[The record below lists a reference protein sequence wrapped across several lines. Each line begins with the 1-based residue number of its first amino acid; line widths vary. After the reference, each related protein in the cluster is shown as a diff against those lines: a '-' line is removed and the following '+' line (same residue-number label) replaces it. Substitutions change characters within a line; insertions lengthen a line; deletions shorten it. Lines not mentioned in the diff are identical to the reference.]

1 MPFTAELL
9 TTELI
14 QQLRGLVQRR
24 LPAER
29 APLVNSFIAEL
40 YDKVPPADLIAERL
54 EHLYAAGVSLYNF
67 ASTRRPGELKIRV
80 YNPRLDEHG
89 WHTPHTIIEV
99 VNDDMPFLVDS
110 VAAELTRQHID
121 IQLVAHP
128 IFSLRRNDK
137 GELVEVGPAE
147 ATPVQGA
154 QTESIMH
161 LRVRAQPPEYFAT
174 LEAKVK
180 AVLGDVRAAVED
192 FAAMRSQCAEQIARL
207 ETLQL
212 PVADEDRLEVIE
224 FLKWLNVH
232 HFTYVGYR
240 YCKFEE
246 RETSLA
252 VKATNGNGLGI
263 LRDPQRKVFE
273 DFQPAQPLEL
283 LRIFKAN
290 ERSTVHRPV
299 HLDAVVLTDVL
310 DGAEPGDFPR
320 CGAHMFIGLFTLSAY
335 TRSTDNIPLIRQKV
349 RRAVE
354 RSGFLPQSH
363 DGKTLRYILETYP
376 RDELLQVSVDTL
388 LGIAKGIL
396 HLQHRKQVAFFARND
411 PFGRFVSCLVYIPR
425 DRMDTNLRL
434 RLQEIIAKAYHG
446 RISAYYTRFTD
457 EPLARLHL
465 IIKTPSVPTVVDHQ
479 ALERRLME
487 ATRSWEDRLETA
499 LINELGEEVG
509 VQRARIYGNAFPASY
524 REAFDEFA
532 AVSDVEFIQDGLE
545 QNDLT
550 VQLYRPV
557 EAPPHQLRLKVFVP
571 SGSVTLSDIV
581 PKLENMGLRVVGEVP
596 YWVRP
601 EGVDIVVR
609 LHDFIVVTED
619 EVPVELARVRAPF
632 VDVFTQVWRGIMAD
646 DGFNKLVLH
655 AGLSAREVKLLRA
668 YAKYLK
674 QLQFPF
680 SLSYM
685 QQTLKRYPNFA
696 SALVAFFRA
705 KFDPHFTAAPVSER
719 SGSNGH
725 RRSKPV
731 GAEDP
736 SRQAVIGQLQAAA
749 LQMIDSVDNLDE
761 DRILHAF
768 LNTVDATL
776 RTNFFQPDEDGQEKE
791 YVSIKL
797 DCDLLRHMPRPKPFR
812 EIFVYS
818 PRMEGVHLRFG
829 HVARGGLRW
838 SDRREDFRTEV
849 LSLVKAQRVKNSVIV
864 PVGSKGGF
872 VVQQPPS
879 SEQGRDALQAEG
891 IAAYRTFIQGM
902 LDITDNRQGER
913 IEPPANVVIHDGPD
927 PYLVVAA
934 DKGTA
939 TFSDIANQ
947 LSHDYHFWLDDAFAS
962 GGSAG
967 YDHKK
972 MGITARGAW
981 ESVKRHFREL
991 GKDIQREDFTCVG
1004 VGDMSGD
1011 VFGNGMLLSKHTR
1024 LVGAFN
1030 HLHIFIDPDPDPAVS
1045 WRERRR
1051 LFELP
1056 RSSWADY
1063 DHSLISRGGGVF
1075 DRKAKTIPLSPEIQR
1090 LLDLQAAE
1098 LTPTELI
1105 HALLLCRVELLF
1117 FGGIGT
1123 YVKSR
1128 HQSHGDVGDR
1138 ANDALRVDGHQLRAE
1153 VVGEGAN
1160 LGMTQ
1165 AGRIEYALQGGRCF
1179 TDFIDNSAGVDCS
1192 DHEVNLKILLGEVE
1206 RAGDMTRK
1214 QRNDLLA
1221 QMTDEVASLVLRDN
1235 YLQTQSLT
1243 VTHHIG
1249 HRLTDRLARFMRALE
1264 RAQQLD
1270 RALEYLPDEESL
1282 SQRTR
1287 TKVSFTRPE
1296 LAVLLSYS
1304 KNSLY
1309 EALLGSDV
1317 PEQPFL
1323 DQDLMAYFPRPIQ
1336 DRFAEQARHHQLR
1349 REIIATVVANDVIN
1363 RVGITFVYEA
1373 CELTGASP
1381 ANVTKAYVVAREVLQ
1396 MRPLW
1401 SAIEKLDDRLIAPVQ
1416 ASMLIDCGRA
1426 ITSFTMWLL
1435 HSYGST
1441 LEIAAGIE
1449 DFESGVH
1456 WLMTS
1461 LRDILPEQERE
1472 ELTTRSRQR
1481 QEKGAPVELADRVA
1495 LLPLLAPAGD
1505 IVQIGREVDCAIE
1518 TVAELY
1524 FLIGARFGLSWLR
1537 RLARRLPAE
1546 RSWDR
1551 QALAAVVEDLYAT
1564 QRLFTATI
1572 FSSTSSNQSPAAMI
1586 EEWSQERM
1594 GLVQRNAQLT
1604 AELQSASAPNF
1615 AMLAVANGQLKA
1627 MLVDARKPG
1636 TPPSV
1641 IGAHGFRHA
1650 DNGVD

>member
-9 TTELI
+9 SSELI
-14 QQLRGLVQRR
+14 QQLQGLVQKR
-24 LPAER
+24 LPPER
-29 APLVNSFIAEL
+29 APLASAFVAEL
-40 YDKVPPADLIAERL
+40 YDKVPPAELVAERL
-54 EHLYAAGVSLYNF
+54 EHLYSAGVSLYNF
-67 ASTRRPGELKIRV
+67 AFVRRPGELKLRV
-80 YNPRLDEHG
+80 YSPRLDEHG
-89 WHTPHTIIEV
+89 WHTPHTIIEI

-110 VAAELTRQHID
+110 VAAELARQDID
-121 IQLVAHP
+121 IQLIVHP
-128 IFSLRRNDK
+128 IFAVRRNDK
-137 GELVEVGPAE
+137 GELIDVGPAE
-147 ATPVQGA
+147 PSPAAGVHI
-154 QTESIMH
+154 ESVMH
-161 LRVRAQPPEYFAT
+161 LRVRAQPQEHFDT
-174 LEAKVK
+174 LESRVV
-180 AVLGDVRAAVED
+180 AVLNDVRASVED
-192 FAAMRSQCAEQIARL
+192 FGAMRRRCAEQITQL
-207 ETLQL
+207 ETLNVPAQ
-212 PVADEDRLEVIE
+212 DEDRLEVIE
-224 FLKWLNVH
+224 FLKWLNER
-232 HFTYVGYR
+232 HFTYIGYR

-246 RETSLA
+246 TETSLT
-252 VKATNGNGLGI
+252 VKATNGQGLGI
-263 LRDPQRKVFE
+263 LRDSTRNVFE
-273 DFQPAQPLEL
+273 DFQPAQPYEL

-299 HLDAVVLTDVL
+299 HLDAVVLTDV
-310 DGAEPGDFPR
+310 ENCSKPEDFPQ
-320 CGAHMFIGLFTLSAY
+320 CGAHMFVGLFTLAAY
-335 TRSTDNIPLIRQKV
+335 TRSTENIPLIRQKV
-349 RRAVE
+349 RRAIE

-363 DGKTLRYILETYP
+363 DGKTLSYILETYP
-376 RDELLQVSVDTL
+376 RDELLQISSDTL
-388 LGIAKGIL
+388 LDIAKGIL
-396 HLQHRKQVAFFARND
+396 HLQHRKRVAFFARND
-411 PFGRFVSCLVYIPR
+411 PFGRFVSCLVYVPR

-434 RLQEIIAKAYHG
+434 RLQELVAKTYQG
-446 RISAYYTRFTD
+446 RLSAYYTRFTD

-465 IIKTPSVPTVVDHQ
+465 IIKTPSVPTLIDHQ
-479 ALERRLME
+479 ALERRLVE
-487 ATRSWEDRLETA
+487 ATRSWEDRLEST

-509 VQRARIYGNAFPASY
+509 VQRARVYGNAFPASY
-524 REAFDEFA
+524 REAFDEFT
-532 AVSDVEFIQDGLE
+532 AVSDIEFIHDGLE
-545 QNDLT
+545 QGELT

-557 EAPPHQLRLKVFVP
+557 EAPPHQVRLKVFVP

-596 YWVRP
+596 YTIRP
-601 EGVDIVVR
+601 EGSQLVVR
-609 LHDFIVVTED
+609 LHDFITVTEGD
-619 EVPVELARVRAPF
+619 VPVELGRVRAPF
-632 VDVFTQVWRGIMAD
+632 VDVFTQVWRGVMAD
-646 DGFNKLVLH
+646 DGFNKLVVH
-655 AGLSAREVKLLRA
+655 AGLAAHDVQLLRT

-680 SLSYM
+680 SLAYI
-685 QQTLKRYPNFA
+685 QHTLKRYPNFTA
-696 SALVAFFRA
+696 TLMALFRA
-705 KFDPHFTAAPVSER
+705 KFDPYFSAAPTSER
-719 SGSNGH
+719 SSTNGK
-725 RRSKPV
+725 RKPV
-731 GAEDP
+731 VLAADVP
-736 SRQAVIGQLQAAA
+736 SRQEAMSRLHDAA
-749 LQMIDSVDNLDE
+749 LQMIETVDNLDE

-776 RTNFFQPDEDGQEKE
+776 RTNFFQPQETGEHKE

-797 DCDLLRHMPRPKPFR
+797 DCDRLRHIPRPKPFR

-849 LSLVKAQRVKNSVIV
+849 LGLVKAQQVKNSVIV

-879 SEQGRDALQAEG
+879 PDQGREALQAAG
-891 IAAYRTFIQGM
+891 VAAYRTFIRGM
-902 LDITDNRQGER
+902 LDITDNRIGER
-913 IEPPANVVIHDGPD
+913 IQQPANVVVHDEPD

-947 LSHDYHFWLDDAFAS
+947 LSQDYEFWLGDAFAS

-991 GKDIQREDFTCVG
+991 SKDIQRADFTCVG

-1011 VFGNGMLLSKHTR
+1011 VFGNGMLQSQHTR
-1024 LVGAFN
+1024 LLGAFN

-1051 LFELP
+1051 LFEMP

-1063 DHSLISRGGGVF
+1063 DRNLISRGGGVF
-1075 DRKAKTIPLSPEIQR
+1075 ERTAKTIPLSPEMQR
-1090 LLDLQAAE
+1090 LLDVHATE

-1105 HALLLCRVELLF
+1105 RALLCCRVELLF

-1138 ANDALRVDGHQLRAE
+1138 ANDALRVNGHQLRAQ

-1165 AGRIEYALQGGRCF
+1165 AGRVEYALSGGHCF

-1192 DHEVNLKILLGEVE
+1192 DHEVNLKILLSEVE

-1214 QRNDLLA
+1214 QRNELLVE
-1221 QMTDEVASLVLRDN
+1221 MTNDVASLVLRDN
-1235 YLQTQSLT
+1235 YLQTQSLS

-1249 HRLTDRLARFMRALE
+1249 FRLTDRLARFMRALE
-1264 RAQQLD
+1264 RAQKLD
-1270 RALEYLPDEESL
+1270 RALETLPDEETL
-1282 SQRTR
+1282 SQRAG
-1287 TKVSFTRPE
+1287 TKISFTRPE

-1304 KNSLY
+1304 KNALY
-1309 EALLGSDV
+1309 EAILASDV
-1317 PEQPFL
+1317 PEQPVL
-1323 DQDLMAYFPRPIQ
+1323 ETDLMAYFPKPIQ
-1336 DRFAEQARHHQLR
+1336 QRFAEQVRQHQLR
-1349 REIIATVVANDVIN
+1349 REIIATVLSNEIVN

-1373 CELTGASP
+1373 YDVTGASP
-1381 ANVTKAYVVAREVLQ
+1381 GTVAKAYAAAREVLQ
-1396 MRPLW
+1396 MQSFW
-1401 SAIEKLDDRLIAPVQ
+1401 HAIEKLDDRLIGALQ

-1426 ITSFTMWLL
+1426 ITGFTMWLL
-1435 HSYGST
+1435 HTYGAS
-1441 LEIAAGIE
+1441 LDIATAIS
-1449 DFESGVH
+1449 DFKPGVQ

-1461 LRDILPEQERE
+1461 LPDVLPEPERE
-1472 ELTTRSRQR
+1472 ALQTRSRQR
-1481 QEKGAPVELADRVA
+1481 QEQGAPLELADRIA

-1505 IVQIGREVDCAIE
+1505 IVQITREVNRGIE
-1518 TVAELY
+1518 PVAELY
-1524 FLIGARFGLSWLR
+1524 FLIGFRFGLSWLR
-1537 RLARRLPAE
+1537 RLARRLPVE

-1564 QRLFTATI
+1564 QRMLTATI
-1572 FSSTSSNQSPAAMI
+1572 FSSVSDERSPDAMI
-1586 EEWSQERM
+1586 DEWSRERA
-1594 GLVQRNAQLT
+1594 GLVQRNVQLI

-1627 MLVDARKPG
+1627 MLVDARKG
-1636 TPPSV
+1636 ATPSV
-1641 IGAHGFRHA
+1641 IGAHGLSQA
-1650 DNGVD
+1650 GNGLD